1 MVMDYLERG
10 TPTESI
16 APYEWIL
23 APAPRLRGFV
33 PTLVVAAAFAVPFS
47 FVAGFIATGQPL
59 HGLYAL
65 PLLLSFV
72 AYRLSVSL
80 R

>member
-1 MVMDYLERG
+1 MDYLERG

-23 APAPRLRGFV
+23 APSPRLSGFV
-33 PTLVVAAAFAVPFS
+33 PTLLVAAIFALPFS
-47 FVAGFIATGQPL
+47 LVAGFIATGQPL

-65 PLLLSFV
+65 PLILAFV
-72 AYRLSVSL
+72 GYRLRVNL
-80 R
+80 G